1 MILQD
6 KPKLGTLAARAL
18 RPLSANP
25 FRERCAA
32 AVLEPAGPWHAVVL
46 LLAVAQSKFWGRRS
60 SGDERGE
67 RRPLEAAWSVTD
79 FDGSLSWFFLLWLC
93 RESRLFAPLVLH
105 PARDPFPAKRVE
117 IREGRRVERGAEWR
131 EESSSKRGERAVW
144 REEREERGAA

>member
-1 MILQD
+1 M
-6 KPKLGTLAARAL
+6 
-18 RPLSANP
+18 
-25 FRERCAA
+25 
-32 AVLEPAGPWHAVVL
+32 LEPAGPWHAVVL

-93 RESRLFAPLVLH
+93 RESRLFAPPVLH

-117 IREGRRVERGAEWR
+117 RRESRRVESEEQSGERSHQAREGREQ
-131 EESSSKRGERAVW
+131 SGER
-144 REEREERGAA
+144 REERGAA